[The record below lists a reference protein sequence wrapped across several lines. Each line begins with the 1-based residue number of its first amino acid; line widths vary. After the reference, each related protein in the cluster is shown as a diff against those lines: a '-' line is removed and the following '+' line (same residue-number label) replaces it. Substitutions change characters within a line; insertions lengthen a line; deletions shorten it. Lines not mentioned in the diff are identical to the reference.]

1 MHNSPSAS
9 DLSLYRWFPMSH
21 EVKKLLLSRPFP
33 PIPISFV
40 HVPPSLPP
48 SVVASL
54 IPSEAE
60 RRRIKREGGRE
71 GRAAMIRFL
80 LIDPEDGKRSVLF
93 LGRMTWKQQGYSPN
107 LCSKWLCVRL

>member
-9 DLSLYRWFPMSH
+9 VLSLYSWFPMSH

-33 PIPISFV
+33 HPNLFCPRL
-40 HVPPSLPP
+40 SLPP
-48 SVVASL
+48 VVASL

-60 RRRIKREGGRE
+60 RRRIKRERRE

-80 LIDPEDGKRSVLF
+80 LIDPEDGKRSVVF
-93 LGRMTWKQQGYSPN
+93 WGA
-107 LCSKWLCVRL
+107 